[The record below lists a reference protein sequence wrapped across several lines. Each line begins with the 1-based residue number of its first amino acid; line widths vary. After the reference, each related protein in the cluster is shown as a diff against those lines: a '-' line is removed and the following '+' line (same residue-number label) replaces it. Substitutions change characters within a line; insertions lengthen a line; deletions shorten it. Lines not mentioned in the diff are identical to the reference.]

1 MSESIY
7 KKETIPT
14 SSKLDKE
21 LLTRIKED
29 AIKDR
34 RSVSAQIQYMLTQY
48 YEIKNRL
55 GNS

>member
-14 SSKLDKE
+14 SIKFDKE

-48 YEIKNRL
+48 YEIKNRI